1 MQSSGARV
9 VSLIVGVPVSTA
21 AAYLEGQGVDFGWAA
36 DDAENVAG
44 PYTVLSS
51 RLVIG
56 TPWVGVIRTS
66 DMTLYA
72 HDDIWTG
79 NIDIARVAQE
89 LAGD

>member
-1 MQSSGARV
+1 MVDVPASS
-9 VSLIVGVPVSTA
+9 A

-36 DDAENVAG
+36 DDVENVAG
-44 PYTVLSS
+44 PYAVLGSS
-51 RLVIG
+51 LVFG

-89 LAGD
+89 LAED